1 MNKVELQKMAGGIVQ
16 EKFAKA
22 FEKVIDN
29 LQDTNTPYKTRRK
42 IEIKL
47 TFDQNETRDDV
58 HVGIDVVEKLAPQ
71 TAFSTSYS
79 IGKDLKTGEVFVQE
93 YGKQLS
99 GQIAMKEL
107 AHETELSANSTSV
120 EVDTA
125 TGEIINES
133 VIDFRKVAEK

>member
-1 MNKVELQKMAGGIVQ
+1 MAGGIVQ

-22 FEKVIDN
+22 FERVVDN

-42 IEIKL
+42 IAITL
-47 TFDQNETRDDV
+47 TFDQNEARDDV

-93 YGKQLS
+93 YGRQHPDQLF
-99 GQIAMKEL
+99 MREM
-107 AHETELSANSTSV
+107 ETVSETTAFTANI
-120 EVDTA
+120 EVDPA
-125 TGEIINES
+125 TGEVIDES
-133 VIDFRKVAEK
+133 VIDFRKVVEK